1 MSMMASGSFM
11 GMGDLEQH
19 LQFSKFI
26 DGQYCSVPS
35 GTPCNTICMPDEEK
49 PKGDYKNE
57 EIKLLEEKICKL
69 EKDETVSKYYI
80 EKMKCALSG
89 IKSMDIN
96 KVFASLML
104 ALLDENENRPG

>member
-1 MSMMASGSFM
+1 MSMMASGSFI
-11 GMGDLEQH
+11 GMGDLEQQ

-35 GTPCNTICMPDEEK
+35 GSLCNTLCMPDEEK
-49 PKGDYKNE
+49 SKSGYKSE
-57 EIKLLEEKICKL
+57 EIKLLEEKIRKL

-80 EKMKCALSG
+80 EKMKCAISG

-96 KVFASLML
+96 KVFASLIL
-104 ALLDENENRPG
+104 ALLDGNENRPG